1 MDEVPIPLRSL
12 IATSYPTDEV
22 VLGAI
27 SMRLQRVDMA

>member
-1 MDEVPIPLRSL
+1 MDEVPIPLRWL
-12 IATSYPTDEV
+12 IASSYPTDDE